1 MTEPMTEPL
10 TASMKDQR
18 EHAQTSKAW
27 PFEEARKL
35 LKHLGGKLPAK
46 GYVLFETGYGPSGL
60 PHIGTF
66 GEVARTTMVRRA
78 FEILTG
84 WPTRLICFSDDLDGM
99 RKVPSNVPNPDNL
112 AEYLQMPLSSVPDP
126 FGKYSSFAEHNNAML
141 RRFLD
146 KFGFDYEFISATDFY
161 KSGDFD
167 AVLLRA
173 LDKYEEIMA
182 VMLASLRE
190 ERRATYSCF
199 LPISPTTGRVLY
211 VPLTR
216 IDKAAGTISFMENG
230 EEVTVS
236 VTGGRV
242 KLQWKP
248 DFGARWAA
256 LGVDFEMYGKDHSTN
271 TVIYDKICR
280 ILGERAPAHYFYEMF
295 LDEKGEKISKSAGNG
310 ISIDE
315 WLSYAS
321 AESLS
326 YFMYQKPRTAKRL
339 HFDVIPKAMDEYDA
353 QVRGYA
359 GQDLVEQLANP
370 VFHIHGGDVPKA
382 EEHVVSFDMLL
393 TLAGVALTADEQEI
407 MKNLGMIKEKIEE
420 EKAEEEKTEKEKA
433 EEKRIEKEKAD
444 NIAALIKQDEEIL
457 WRFIQKYAPEIS
469 NETHPKMYKS
479 VGLAVRYFHDFV
491 KPNLKYRLAGNIEYT
506 AMRMLVD
513 ALMNIEIAMEIIKDK
528 NIQMGKDD
536 DSFMDWSPDNADDLQ
551 SLVFAIGKLH
561 DFKTMR
567 DWFKALY
574 EVLLGTSQGP
584 RFGSLIAIYGVEE
597 TAVMIEKTLD
607 NGFST
612 RDYGFSTT
620 D

>member
-1 MTEPMTEPL
+1 MTEPMTEPM
-10 TASMKDQR
+10 TAQR

-84 WPTRLICFSDDLDGM
+84 WDTRLICFSDDLDGM

-126 FGKYSSFAEHNNAML
+126 FDKYASFAEHNNAML

-146 KFGFDYEFISATDFY
+146 KFGFDYEFISATEYY
-161 KSGDFD
+161 KSGAFD

-173 LDKYEEIMA
+173 LDKYEEIME

-359 GQDLVEQLANP
+359 GQDLVEQMNNP
-370 VFHIHGGDVPKA
+370 VFHIHGGDVPEA
-382 EEHVVSFDMLL
+382 EEFVMSFVMLL
-393 TLAGVALTADEQEI
+393 NLASVASV
-407 MKNLGMIKEKIEE
+407 KSK
-420 EKAEEEKTEKEKA
+420 KA
-433 EEKRIEKEKAD
+433 
-444 NIAALIKQDEEIL
+444 L
-457 WRFIQKYAPEIS
+457 WQFVQSYAPKAS
-469 NETHPKMYKS
+469 PSTHPELDKS
-479 VGLAVRYFHDFV
+479 VGFAVRYFRDFI
-491 KPNLKYRLAGNIEYT
+491 KPQRNYREPNEEEYLVMVVLAE
-506 AMRMLVD
+506 
-513 ALMNIEIAMEIIKDK
+513 ALRDEEVAKTIIRQK
-528 NIQMGKDD
+528 NILMDKGDVVID
-536 DSFMDWSPDNADDLQ
+536 DWSLDNPDDLQ
-551 SLVFAIGKLH
+551 ALIFAFGKVYNFEHLQS
-561 DFKTMR
+561 
-567 DWFKALY
+567 WFKSLY
-574 EVLLGTSQGP
+574 EVLLGASQGP
-584 RFGSLIAIYGVEE
+584 RFGSFTAIYGAKK
-597 TAVMIEKTLD
+597 TAELINKMLLMASYEKTAEKIASEAAKFLND
-607 NGFST
+607 PESSKELKSVAASMLSQTSDRPKKNEK
-612 RDYGFSTT
+612 
-620 D
+620 